1 MWDRHEEVSVLI
13 GGRAGEG
20 INKASTILA
29 HLLGHLGYRI
39 YMYYDYP
46 SLIRGGHNFAIIRA
60 TAEERGTHQ
69 DAVDFL
75 LCMNQETQ
83 KLHEHRIREGT
94 VVIFDST
101 TTSGD
106 GIGVP
111 LTTIL
116 KEEQAPEISRN
127 SGIIGAFCRAAG
139 ITWEVVTEVFTR
151 DIPKAAAINLK
162 VARRGYDAAGEGP
175 VNQIQ
180 ILDGPVLPAMT
191 GNEAIG
197 AGLVRGGLET
207 YISYPMTPSSSIL
220 HFLAE
225 VALEYRLTVIHPEN
239 EIAVMLMALGAVYAG
254 SKTAVGTAGGGF
266 CLMTEGLSMAGM
278 TELPIVLVVSQ
289 RPGPSTGLPT
299 YSSQTDLLFVLNAG
313 QGEFARVII
322 APADAEEAYLWSA
335 RAVSLA
341 WDYQVPVFLLSDK
354 NLSEGLYSLSIDP
367 KEQEASPVSTPD
379 TASGP
384 YRRYAVTESGVSP
397 LRVVPSKGD
406 VIKVNSYEHDE
417 EGITTEDPQV
427 TVMMQQKRLR
437 KEGAIRKGLELY
449 PTVRVYGDPTAS
461 IALVTWG
468 SSTWAVR
475 EAAATLGCRVIQP
488 VVLWPFPLQE
498 MSAALQGATRRIC
511 IEQNASGQLEQ
522 VMTLQG
528 FATDGHIRRY
538 DGRPWSID
546 EMKIALSEVL

>member
-1 MWDRHEEVSVLI
+1 MNEVSVLI

-20 INKASTILA
+20 INKASIILA

-60 TAEERGTHQ
+60 TEEQRGTHR

-75 LCMNQETQ
+75 LCMNQETR
-83 KLHEHRIREGT
+83 KIHEHRAREGT
-94 VVIFDST
+94 VVVYDST
-101 TTSGD
+101 TTTSS

-111 LTTIL
+111 LSTIL
-116 KEEQAPEISRN
+116 KEEQAPEITRN

-139 ITWEVVTEVFTR
+139 ISWEVVTEVFTH
-151 DIPKAAAINLK
+151 DIPKAAAINLQ
-162 VARRGYDAAGEGP
+162 VARRGYDAAGDNPGS
-175 VNQIQ
+175 QIQ
-180 ILDGPVLPAMT
+180 VLDRPILPVMT
-191 GNEAIG
+191 GNEAI
-197 AGLVRGGLET
+197 ATGLIRGGLET

-220 HFLAE
+220 HLLAE

-239 EIAVMLMALGAVYAG
+239 EIAVMLMALGAAYAG

-278 TELPIVLVVSQ
+278 AELPIVLVVSQ

-299 YSSQTDLLFVLNAG
+299 YSSQADLLFVLHAG

-322 APADAEEAYLWSA
+322 APADADEAYLWSA
-335 RAVSLA
+335 RALSLA
-341 WDYQVPVFLLSDK
+341 WEYQVPVFLLSDK
-354 NLSEGLYSLSIDP
+354 NLSEGLYSVSIEP
-367 KEQEASPVSTPD
+367 TAQVAAPVSTPE
-379 TASGP
+379 TAEGP

-397 LRVVPSKGD
+397 LRVVPAKGA

-417 EGITTEDPQV
+417 AGITTEDPQV
-427 TVMMQQKRLR
+427 TVTMQQKRLR
-437 KEGAIRKGLELY
+437 KEGTIREGLGIY

-461 IALVTWG
+461 TALVTWG
-468 SSTWAVR
+468 SSTRAVR
-475 EAAATLGCRVIQP
+475 EAAETLACRIVQP

-498 MSAALQGATRRIC
+498 FTAALDGATRRIC
-511 IEQNASGQLEQ
+511 IEQNATGQLEQ
-522 VMTLQG
+522 LLALHG
-528 FATDGHIRRY
+528 FAPDGHIRRY